1 MGINRGMPPPPG
13 LDGALLRNL
22 MAHRAPPVGMAAL
35 GAADLLGGPTGM
47 QGQYG
52 MPTLLNEEEGFER
65 WLATGEPPPRAA
77 GGARATGPVDASSEG
92 AVDTRALEQTLFN
105 MLRQQ
110 QEPQGPE
117 DQGNAG
123 GGAGDRRGPPG
134 RAAREIDPLDMSL
147 DDLINQNRYGSGRED
162 IQRSLNALEQED
174 REEPPSA
181 RTREGGAGGSRAG
194 DTARAGGSGRRQ
206 ERRPG
211 DAGTSAS
218 AGASRD
224 ETQGAAAVGR
234 EGATGQEGQEAG
246 REQGGATGQVA
257 STPAPAAATPALST
271 GSELSRAMAQAL
283 QAALAETPVAAAA
296 PPPPPSGG
304 PAAPAPAA
312 QQQQQQQGGPLGAVE
327 STPQQPT
334 QPAPLSAPPPAPGQQ
349 GRGATAATGDD
360 GGGGPS
366 AHVTPMAFHL
376 TPPPSESRPSSR
388 SCEVEGGGGGERGQT
403 APSGNQQQEQQ
414 QQGEPGASP
423 METDQQQQ
431 PQQQPAEVNQGRSG
445 EPMSTEEPPPH
456 AQQPDM
462 QPPVSTGTAA
472 AAAAAAPPAAP
483 PSGAAPQQ
491 QQQQQQE
498 QGQQQQPPGSSLD
511 ERLRGAAQ
519 SAGIDLTFLEALPEE
534 LRAEVLSMH
543 GAELAGGVEGEVV
556 GAPALPGVVAPAEET
571 AEMGLDPEFLAAL
584 PPEIQAEVLQQ
595 QRTERRRAQDAQRRE
610 QALQRQRQEAQQQAQ
625 QRATAAAAT
634 VPAPGAAAP
643 PAANA
648 TETTAAAAAAAAGG
662 GAGGEGA
669 VAAAPAGATAT
680 PAAPGTAVTAEG
692 PADSAAAAPA
702 AAAGGAGPSAG
713 GDGAGPSG
721 EGAPPPPAGAAADED
736 MDLASLIATFPPDVR
751 EDVLLTS
758 DEGLLQTLPP
768 AILAEARS
776 LRARYRTTSLGEMPI
791 LGVPGGG
798 RGGGL
803 APPPGTIAAF
813 STPGGRGGRGG
824 GRNSAAAQAALAYQR
839 AAAISRRVH
848 QEEEDNTLAQVPP
861 MLDLEDLGSLAALLR
876 VSHPNSS
883 RQALLR
889 VLLNLSAHAPTR
901 RALLRMLLGTVRALT
916 EGQQQQPATR
926 AASDAMQVE
935 QQQQQQQEVLQ
946 AGQAAISA
954 MLGVN
959 AISSAAVPQLLR
971 RVLETVTYMAKHSS
985 LVARMILTL
994 RVPFDGVEQLT
1005 VATTAM
1011 PSATAAPPQAPAQTP
1026 ALAGSLAPS
1035 VPTVQ
1040 LLPPPDAHQQQ
1051 GAGAAAPSQQGQQ
1064 GGTDTQPALSVQGG
1078 GEPGSL
1084 EVMLTSVGMPLCKRS
1099 NPTMELALH
1108 LLETELKAA
1117 AAYLTELSTRL
1128 QMVGEE
1134 RASERGKAEAAA
1146 PPTTTTTQAPHP
1158 PDNSQQ
1164 QQQQQQQ
1171 AMDTDQPQDQQQQAP
1186 PQQQTDA
1193 SQREQPGTAPYTAAP
1208 SATPTPGPS
1217 TTTPTPPTP
1226 ASTTTPAAAASG
1238 AAGATPSTPAP
1249 ATSAAAAAAG
1259 TSAGGNGGGG
1269 GFGSPITAPS
1279 APTPQ
1284 AGSGAGA
1291 PPPSARTAALDA
1303 TEAKLLAAQQEA
1315 RSVLQGLP
1323 PKLVRQLAGLL
1334 SEEGLSDTT
1343 YARASTSV
1351 RTLVDVAPP
1360 HLPTVLDELRSGVQR
1375 LAHTL
1380 SAALNAAH
1388 ASPAALN
1395 ADSADSALLGNVASQ
1410 GGMVLRSL
1418 SALQAFRKAQQG
1430 RAAQA
1435 QQAKQLQQEREQ
1447 AAHARAADRQR
1458 QQQQLTGG
1466 AGPSAGPAGQPS
1478 ATAGAVRPATP
1489 VATASPSDTRTPST
1503 APHPP
1508 TNASE
1513 QKQQQADT
1521 AEEAAAAASA
1531 AEALRV
1537 CIDAVAQA
1545 LEPLWQVLSV
1555 VMTRIE
1561 EQLKGGAAANER
1573 AGGPGA
1579 AAAAAAAAAAERDQD
1594 SSAKLLP
1601 PGAQQVL
1608 PLVESFLVT
1617 CSLQDAVPE
1626 APSEN
1631 TPPPLQQQPSVE
1643 AASLLDSARPASPSL
1658 QQQQQQQEAGASSMD
1673 TDPQRQQQQ
1682 QDSQSGSSAPANSAA
1697 GHLQQSQEDQYAAF
1711 NRFAERHKRLLNA
1724 YVHRTPSLL
1733 ESSFAPLLRAPKLLD
1748 FDNKRAYFRTKVR
1761 QHDNAP
1767 RPYGSLRIS
1776 VRREHVFEDSFHQLR
1791 SRTPEEMHMKLN
1803 VTFQGE
1809 EGIDAGGV
1817 SREWYAVMAQE
1828 IFNPN
1833 LALFV
1838 QVPEQGTT
1846 FQPNPNSVVQSDRG
1860 VDHLDYFRFVGRV
1873 VGKALYDGQL
1883 FDAYFT
1889 RSFYKHMLGQALT
1902 YEDIEGVDP
1911 GYYKNLVWMLEN
1923 DITDVLSD
1931 LTFTAESDFFGRKE
1945 LQELIPGGSKIQVTE
1960 ANKRQYVDLIARHHM
1975 TTSIKQQINAFLEGF
1990 WELVPRHLISI
2001 FNDHELELLISGLPD
2016 IDVADLRA
2024 NTEYQGYNPNTPVVR
2039 WFFEVLSELS
2049 KEDLALMIQF
2059 ITGTS
2064 KVPLE
2069 GFKALQGIGGPQKF
2083 QIHKAYGPPG
2093 RLPSAHTCFN
2103 QLDLPEYESK
2113 EVLRERLLM
2122 ACHEGA
2128 TGFGFV

>member
-1 MGINRGMPPPPG
+1 M
-13 LDGALLRNL
+13 
-22 MAHRAPPVGMAAL
+22 
-35 GAADLLGGPTGM
+35 
-47 QGQYG
+47 
-52 MPTLLNEEEGFER
+52 
-65 WLATGEPPPRAA
+65 
-77 GGARATGPVDASSEG
+77 
-92 AVDTRALEQTLFN
+92 
-105 MLRQQ
+105 
-110 QEPQGPE
+110 
-117 DQGNAG
+117 
-123 GGAGDRRGPPG
+123 
-134 RAAREIDPLDMSL
+134 
-147 DDLINQNRYGSGRED
+147 
-162 IQRSLNALEQED
+162 
-174 REEPPSA
+174 
-181 RTREGGAGGSRAG
+181 
-194 DTARAGGSGRRQ
+194 
-206 ERRPG
+206 
-211 DAGTSAS
+211 
-218 AGASRD
+218 
-224 ETQGAAAVGR
+224 
-234 EGATGQEGQEAG
+234 
-246 REQGGATGQVA
+246 
-257 STPAPAAATPALST
+257 
-271 GSELSRAMAQAL
+271 
-283 QAALAETPVAAAA
+283 
-296 PPPPPSGG
+296 
-304 PAAPAPAA
+304 
-312 QQQQQQQGGPLGAVE
+312 
-327 STPQQPT
+327 
-334 QPAPLSAPPPAPGQQ
+334 
-349 GRGATAATGDD
+349 
-360 GGGGPS
+360 
-366 AHVTPMAFHL
+366 
-376 TPPPSESRPSSR
+376 
-388 SCEVEGGGGGERGQT
+388 
-403 APSGNQQQEQQ
+403 
-414 QQGEPGASP
+414 
-423 METDQQQQ
+423 
-431 PQQQPAEVNQGRSG
+431 
-445 EPMSTEEPPPH
+445 
-456 AQQPDM
+456 
-462 QPPVSTGTAA
+462 
-472 AAAAAAPPAAP
+472 
-483 PSGAAPQQ
+483 
-491 QQQQQQE
+491 
-498 QGQQQQPPGSSLD
+498 
-511 ERLRGAAQ
+511 
-519 SAGIDLTFLEALPEE
+519 
-534 LRAEVLSMH
+534 
-543 GAELAGGVEGEVV
+543 
-556 GAPALPGVVAPAEET
+556 
-571 AEMGLDPEFLAAL
+571 
-584 PPEIQAEVLQQ
+584 
-595 QRTERRRAQDAQRRE
+595 
-610 QALQRQRQEAQQQAQ
+610 
-625 QRATAAAAT
+625 
-634 VPAPGAAAP
+634 
-643 PAANA
+643 
-648 TETTAAAAAAAAGG
+648 
-662 GAGGEGA
+662 
-669 VAAAPAGATAT
+669 
-680 PAAPGTAVTAEG
+680 
-692 PADSAAAAPA
+692 
-702 AAAGGAGPSAG
+702 
-713 GDGAGPSG
+713 
-721 EGAPPPPAGAAADED
+721 
-736 MDLASLIATFPPDVR
+736 
-751 EDVLLTS
+751 
-758 DEGLLQTLPP
+758 
-768 AILAEARS
+768 
-776 LRARYRTTSLGEMPI
+776 
-791 LGVPGGG
+791 
-798 RGGGL
+798 
-803 APPPGTIAAF
+803 
-813 STPGGRGGRGG
+813 
-824 GRNSAAAQAALAYQR
+824 
-839 AAAISRRVH
+839 
-848 QEEEDNTLAQVPP
+848 
-861 MLDLEDLGSLAALLR
+861 
-876 VSHPNSS
+876 
-883 RQALLR
+883 
-889 VLLNLSAHAPTR
+889 
-901 RALLRMLLGTVRALT
+901 
-916 EGQQQQPATR
+916 
-926 AASDAMQVE
+926 
-935 QQQQQQQEVLQ
+935 
-946 AGQAAISA
+946 
-954 MLGVN
+954 
-959 AISSAAVPQLLR
+959 
-971 RVLETVTYMAKHSS
+971 
-985 LVARMILTL
+985 
-994 RVPFDGVEQLT
+994 
-1005 VATTAM
+1005 
-1011 PSATAAPPQAPAQTP
+1011 
-1026 ALAGSLAPS
+1026 
-1035 VPTVQ
+1035 
-1040 LLPPPDAHQQQ
+1040 
-1051 GAGAAAPSQQGQQ
+1051 
-1064 GGTDTQPALSVQGG
+1064 
-1078 GEPGSL
+1078 
-1084 EVMLTSVGMPLCKRS
+1084 
-1099 NPTMELALH
+1099 
-1108 LLETELKAA
+1108 
-1117 AAYLTELSTRL
+1117 
-1128 QMVGEE
+1128 
-1134 RASERGKAEAAA
+1134 
-1146 PPTTTTTQAPHP
+1146 
-1158 PDNSQQ
+1158 
-1164 QQQQQQQ
+1164 
-1171 AMDTDQPQDQQQQAP
+1171 
-1186 PQQQTDA
+1186 
-1193 SQREQPGTAPYTAAP
+1193 
-1208 SATPTPGPS
+1208 
-1217 TTTPTPPTP
+1217 
-1226 ASTTTPAAAASG
+1226 
-1238 AAGATPSTPAP
+1238 
-1249 ATSAAAAAAG
+1249 
-1259 TSAGGNGGGG
+1259 
-1269 GFGSPITAPS
+1269 
-1279 APTPQ
+1279 
-1284 AGSGAGA
+1284 
-1291 PPPSARTAALDA
+1291 
-1303 TEAKLLAAQQEA
+1303 
-1315 RSVLQGLP
+1315 LQGLP